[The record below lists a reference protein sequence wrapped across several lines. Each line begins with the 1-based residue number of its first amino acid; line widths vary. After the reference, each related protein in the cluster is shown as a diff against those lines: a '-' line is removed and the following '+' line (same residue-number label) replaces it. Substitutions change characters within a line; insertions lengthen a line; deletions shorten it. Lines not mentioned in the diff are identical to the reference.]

1 MAEEVKRTPYQ
12 DSEDEEQQSWNG
24 EADTIDN
31 REIKSKQSKE
41 ELDFMDEEDDF
52 EQEDEI

>member
-12 DSEDEEQQSWNG
+12 DSEDEEQQRWSD
-24 EADTIDN
+24 EAETVDN

-41 ELDFMDEEDDF
+41 EFDFMDDDDD
-52 EQEDEI
+52 DE

>member
-12 DSEDEEQQSWNG
+12 DSEDEDQLRCSF
-24 EADTIDN
+24 EADTVDN

-41 ELDFMDEEDDF
+41 EFGFMDDDDDD
-52 EQEDEI
+52 DE

>member
-31 REIKSKQSKE
+31 REIKSK
-41 ELDFMDEEDDF
+41 
-52 EQEDEI
+52 